1 MNAGLRCLLL
11 GGFTVWSGC
20 RPTSA
25 SRTQAELSTRE
36 QRLAT
41 RLANVSESR
50 TSAVARWILPR
61 EMREV
66 SGLALT
72 SDGRLLAHGDERGR
86 VYVIDPRG
94 GALLKSFGI
103 GNRDADASAD
113 FEGITVAQGRIFMV
127 ASNGTLYEFAEGEN
141 GERVGVNVH
150 DTRLGHEC
158 EFEGVAFDST
168 RGILVLPCKTVGS
181 KQLRDHLV
189 LYRWRLG
196 GGGDST
202 LAPLTIPLANVI
214 GSNPWKGLHPSDIA
228 VDPATGNYVLVAA
241 QEKALI
247 EITPSGEV
255 VRAMPLPGKHGQA
268 EAVALTSDGL
278 LIVGDEATNRAA
290 TLTLYRWPMT
300 AATSGQR

>member
-25 SRTQAELSTRE
+25 SRTQAELSIRE

-127 ASNGTLYEFAEGEN
+127 ASNGMLYEFAEGEDGN
-141 GERVGVNVH
+141 ILRWQGASLSRAQASEEFRSAK
-150 DTRLGHEC
+150 RLGHIVVSA
-158 EFEGVAFDST
+158 GVERAD
-168 RGILVLPCKTVGS
+168 
-181 KQLRDHLV
+181 
-189 LYRWRLG
+189 
-196 GGGDST
+196 
-202 LAPLTIPLANVI
+202 
-214 GSNPWKGLHPSDIA
+214 
-228 VDPATGNYVLVAA
+228 LVALGIA
-241 QEKALI
+241 
-247 EITPSGEV
+247 
-255 VRAMPLPGKHGQA
+255 HGQ
-268 EAVALTSDGL
+268 DH
-278 LIVGDEATNRAA
+278 NRRRTPFAQAA
-290 TLTLYRWPMT
+290 
-300 AATSGQR
+300 

>member
-72 SDGRLLAHGDERGR
+72 SDGRLLAHGDERGH

-127 ASNGTLYEFAEGEN
+127 ASNGTLYEFAEGED
-141 GERVGVNVH
+141 GERVAVTVH

-158 EFEGVAFDST
+158 EFEGLTYEADSAWFLMPCKNASGKKQKDEFVMYRWHLNGPDST
-168 RGILVLPCKTVGS
+168 RLSRMTIPLDMIVSGQGFKDFRPTDITIDPFTHNYVLISSHEKALVELTPAGDVERVEKLPGRHNQPEGVAITKDGILIISDEENRAPAAIT
-181 KQLRDHLV
+181 
-189 LYRWRLG
+189 LYRWR
-196 GGGDST
+196 
-202 LAPLTIPLANVI
+202 P
-214 GSNPWKGLHPSDIA
+214 
-228 VDPATGNYVLVAA
+228 
-241 QEKALI
+241 
-247 EITPSGEV
+247 
-255 VRAMPLPGKHGQA
+255 
-268 EAVALTSDGL
+268 
-278 LIVGDEATNRAA
+278 
-290 TLTLYRWPMT
+290 
-300 AATSGQR
+300 